1 MTAFPPQ
8 PAFGAR
14 KVRALF
20 RIALT
25 LLAMFAIALR
35 PAAAQ
40 SILRDA
46 ETEAYLKEPFY
57 LSEEEKTVIRM
68 LYSPEVR
75 SGLHIE
81 TFVKKMKFSEDEKF
95 WLIPEVSK
103 RKAVV
108 IYPSPCRD

>member
-1 MTAFPPQ
+1 MTASPPQ

-46 ETEAYLKEPFY
+46 ETEALFQDPHWEQ
-57 LSEEEKTVIRM
+57 
-68 LYSPEVR
+68 
-75 SGLHIE
+75 
-81 TFVKKMKFSEDEKF
+81 
-95 WLIPEVSK
+95 
-103 RKAVV
+103 A
-108 IYPSPCRD
+108 